1 MISLCF
7 ENLAVCLSLR
17 FIKTRFGGHSLNIYI
32 CLFLCKEEQIIY
44 PSSLE
49 NEKFV
54 VALVNCGT
62 EGRLVEHKHEM
73 IEWEITRAVK
83 V

>member
-1 MISLCF
+1 MDISLYLF
-7 ENLAVCLSLR
+7 
-17 FIKTRFGGHSLNIYI
+17 I
-32 CLFLCKEEQIIY
+32 CLFLFQEEQIIY

-62 EGRLVEHKHEM
+62 EGRLVEYEHET